1 MADDSAEGESALLF
15 FSLHQ
20 TMYNVFNA
28 LVHSYSSQMVS
39 RQASTIIRPEKIQ
52 DIFQYLIVQI
62 TKKIRVNRSF
72 MFTSSNEEIEL
83 LKNQIL
89 LASYIQKCWMQ
100 LFDQQRLMQISE
112 DL

>member
-20 TMYNVFNA
+20 TMYNIFNA
-28 LVHSYSSQMVS
+28 LVHSYSSQIAS
-39 RQASTIIRPEKIQ
+39 RQTSTIVKPERIQ

-62 TKKIRVNRSF
+62 TKKIKLNRSF
-72 MFTSSNEEIEL
+72 MYTSSNEEIEL

-89 LASYIQKCWMQ
+89 LASYI
-100 LFDQQRLMQISE
+100 
-112 DL
+112 